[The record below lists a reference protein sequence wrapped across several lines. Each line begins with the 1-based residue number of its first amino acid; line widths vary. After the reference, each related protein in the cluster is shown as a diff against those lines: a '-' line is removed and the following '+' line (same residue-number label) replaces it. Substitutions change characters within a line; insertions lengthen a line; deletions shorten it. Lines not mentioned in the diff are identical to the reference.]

1 MSTLS
6 EEGVMNV
13 KNEACERLLAQRVEI
28 KMKSKK
34 VNDVINRLHVA
45 VPTPRDNKERP
56 PFIPKAVLDK
66 RNSMQVEGV
75 RQKKLAVDLEKEL
88 AEDYYLDLRQHWDL
102 KKEEEKADVIPEIF
116 LGKNVA
122 DYVDPDIM
130 KVVYHYNTL
139 YSDIYNVIFDIA
151 FPKET

>member
-1 MSTLS
+1 MLLATTIIPMSTLS

-13 KNEACERLLAQRVEI
+13 KNDACERLLAQRVEV

-34 VNDVINRLHVA
+34 VNDVVNRLHVA
-45 VPTPRDNKERP
+45 IPTPRDNKARP
-56 PFIPKAVLDK
+56 PFIPQAVLDK
-66 RNSMQVEGV
+66 RNAMQVEGV
-75 RQKKLAVDLEKEL
+75 NKKKLAVELEREL

-102 KKEEEKADVIPEIF
+102 KKEEEKGDVIPEIF

-130 KVVYHYNTL
+130 KVL
-139 YSDIYNVIFDIA
+139 FSWKIKL
-151 FPKET
+151 P